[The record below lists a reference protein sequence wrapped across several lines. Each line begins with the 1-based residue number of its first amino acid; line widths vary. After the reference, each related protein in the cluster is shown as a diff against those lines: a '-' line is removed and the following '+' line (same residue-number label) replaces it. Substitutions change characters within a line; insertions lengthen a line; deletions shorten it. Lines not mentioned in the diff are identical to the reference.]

1 MRSFARLLC
10 VSAPLLLLVGCQT
23 VQTPDDGRA
32 WGDAELISDMRECL
46 RPDVAM
52 DPNSNAVAV
61 WDQADRPDP
70 REDIWSNQ
78 YTAAS
83 DSWGDDELIESDDA
97 GEGLFPKVAMDPNGA
112 AVAVWAQS
120 AGTRFD
126 IWSNRYMTST
136 GWGAAELIEDDDT
149 GDARSPEVA
158 MDANGNAV
166 AVWQQADGERFNIWS
181 NRYTPSGGWGEAE
194 QIEDNTGNATRP
206 EVAMDPSGNAIA
218 VWQQYD
224 GERDNIWSNRYTA
237 TTGGWSTAELIETED
252 GGEASEPQV
261 AMDRSGNAVAVWSQ
275 FDGTSFDIWSNR
287 YEGTW
292 GTAQRIEDNE
302 TGAALSPQVAM
313 DASGSAVVVWTQ
325 PHGAH
330 TSIWSSRYATSFG
343 WLGEEP
349 IESYDQGG
357 ATAPQVAMAMEPNG
371 SATAVWTQRVGGND
385 EIWSNRLELRDSE

>member
-1 MRSFARLLC
+1 
-10 VSAPLLLLVGCQT
+10 
-23 VQTPDDGRA
+23 
-32 WGDAELISDMRECL
+32 
-46 RPDVAM
+46 
-52 DPNSNAVAV
+52 
-61 WDQADRPDP
+61 
-70 REDIWSNQ
+70 
-78 YTAAS
+78 
-83 DSWGDDELIESDDA
+83 
-97 GEGLFPKVAMDPNGA
+97 
-112 AVAVWAQS
+112 
-120 AGTRFD
+120 
-126 IWSNRYMTST
+126 
-136 GWGAAELIEDDDT
+136 
-149 GDARSPEVA
+149 

-206 EVAMDPSGNAIA
+206 EVAMDPSGNAIAVWQQYDGERDNIWSNRYTPGVGWGTQTPIENDNAGPATSPQVAVDANGNAIA